1 MTFTYNGVEL
11 EIIDDFCYLG
21 VNLRFNLDPQW
32 HLDAMFRRAKSS
44 TVAIFSKLNA
54 RKMSFPV
61 AKRLFDC
68 AVNPVSMYGVSVFQ
82 QSLDRNLID
91 RHCMAV
97 LGFYWKKW
105 CGVPQCLRTTNIVSA
120 IYMGT
125 ELTRSYDR
133 KRVALAYAFSNGYHH
148 LFCSAHNHPSNLPLN
163 EAGICQKFHLSGG
176 TTGSNT
182 IGKSA
187 LGSPVEEGE
196 IKLFRTRLQ
205 GGSHKNFIYVSY

>member
-82 QSLDRNLID
+82 QSLDRSLID

-163 EAGICQKFHLSGG
+163 DCRCSYC
-176 TTGSNT
+176 
-182 IGKSA
+182 GK
-187 LGSPVEEGE
+187 
-196 IKLFRTRLQ
+196 
-205 GGSHKNFIYVSY
+205 HCNFMDHFTQCTSVPGLTFDEKAVSLLRYQNRPTL